1 MIDGKN
7 QLAKNDLITYENNER
22 LQLVKYMIMQPVV
35 CQIIFFF
42 QNYYLI
48 LAIDLIK
55 RQALD
60 ADPKEIQEINLTRTL
75 DRGGQTAMFFV
86 ISDVKQTIFNFSQEI
101 VRVL

>member
-1 MIDGKN
+1 M
-7 QLAKNDLITYENNER
+7 
-22 LQLVKYMIMQPVV
+22 
-35 CQIIFFF
+35 
-42 QNYYLI
+42 I